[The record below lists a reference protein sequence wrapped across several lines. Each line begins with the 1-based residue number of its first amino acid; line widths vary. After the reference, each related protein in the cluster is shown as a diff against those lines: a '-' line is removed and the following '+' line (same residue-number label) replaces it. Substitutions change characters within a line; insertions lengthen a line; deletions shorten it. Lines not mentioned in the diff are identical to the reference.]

1 MCDDITEIEN
11 GHWLLGRKLGRR
23 EFAAMGAGA
32 AAFAMLPGCVTA
44 QDGVG
49 GPVETASRT
58 VDVATPD
65 GTMDGFF
72 VTPVRGKHPAVILWP
87 DIAGLRDAYK
97 MMATRLAASG
107 YAVLVVNQYYRSA
120 RAPVLASFAEW
131 RTDAGRARLQPMIAA
146 LSPAGTTRDAAAFI
160 TWLDAQRE
168 VDTAKTIGSSGLC
181 MGGPFAFRTAAANPA
196 RVGAIA
202 SFHGG
207 GLVTDTTD
215 SPHLLI
221 DDIRAAMQLHA
232 GVFRTQASMDEG
244 VGKIGALAER
254 VKGIHL
260 ADKSKV
266 FNTARVEALEVE
278 NLIEAARATMVSA
291 AARHE
296 SRGAHTVNDYADTPE
311 HPNGR
316 NDEVWMKHTLWY
328 SADNR
333 LDYKPVNL
341 KPLTAESIPPKVR
354 TF

>member
-72 VTPVRGKHPAVILWP
+72 VTPTRGKHPAVILWP

-168 VDTAKTIGSSGLC
+168 VDTAKKIGSSGYC
-181 MGGPFAFRTAAANPA
+181 MGGPFTFRTAAANPA

-221 DDIRAAMQLHA
+221 DDIRAAMLIAIARNDDERAPTHKDVLRGAASAA
-232 GVFRTQASMDEG
+232 GRAAEIEVYAAQHGWCTIDSPVYAAAE
-244 VGKIGALAER
+244 AER
-254 VKGIHL
+254 AWARML
-260 ADKSKV
+260 AL
-266 FNTARVEALEVE
+266 FA
-278 NLIEAARATMVSA
+278 NL
-291 AARHE
+291 
-296 SRGAHTVNDYADTPE
+296 
-311 HPNGR
+311 
-316 NDEVWMKHTLWY
+316 
-328 SADNR
+328 
-333 LDYKPVNL
+333 
-341 KPLTAESIPPKVR
+341 
-354 TF
+354 

>member
-32 AAFAMLPGCVTA
+32 AAFAMLPGRVTA

-168 VDTAKTIGSSGLC
+168 VDTAKKIGSGGYC
-181 MGGPFAFRTAAANPA
+181 MGGPFTFRTAAANPA

-221 DDIRAAMQLHA
+221 DDIRAAMLIAIARNDDERAPTHKDVLRSAASAA
-232 GVFRTQASMDEG
+232 GRAAEIEVYAAQHGWCTIDSPVYASAE
-244 VGKIGALAER
+244 AER
-254 VKGIHL
+254 AWARML
-260 ADKSKV
+260 AL
-266 FNTARVEALEVE
+266 FA
-278 NLIEAARATMVSA
+278 NL
-291 AARHE
+291 
-296 SRGAHTVNDYADTPE
+296 
-311 HPNGR
+311 
-316 NDEVWMKHTLWY
+316 
-328 SADNR
+328 
-333 LDYKPVNL
+333 
-341 KPLTAESIPPKVR
+341 
-354 TF
+354 